1 MTPDTRETRR
11 APRRTKPSTPA
22 AGPASARATG
32 PAAAPDTPETRPLR
46 LRTALYECA
55 LTTGTLFAVVTAA
68 RWMGLPD
75 SPLASVLSTP
85 ESRLAAMAL
94 MVGMIVTAVLGP
106 AMRRGTAG
114 HLNPAVTLALWL
126 LRVFPGRAVAPFVAA
141 QLTGSLAGVALARLV
156 WGDPATRVGYAA
168 LAPSPDWGTG
178 AVFLAEAGC
187 MTAIMLIVAIA
198 IARPRLAGFLPLLIG
213 ASVAAVIYC
222 FGPLSGG
229 GVNPARQ
236 LGPALLSGRT
246 DLLWLYLT
254 APVAGALLAAGI
266 SAALRPPGTHG
277 TPEAAPASPAADVPV
292 R

>member
-1 MTPDTRETRR
+1 M
-11 APRRTKPSTPA
+11 
-22 AGPASARATG
+22 RAT
-32 PAAAPDTPETRPLR
+32 PDTPETRPLR

-68 RWMGLPD
+68 RWTALPD
-75 SPLASVLSTP
+75 SPLSSVLSTP

-94 MVGMIVTAVLGP
+94 MVGAIVTTVLGP

-156 WGDPATRVGYAA
+156 WGEGASQIGYAA
-168 LAPSPDWGTG
+168 LAPSPDWHTG

-198 IARPRLAGFLPLLIG
+198 IARPRLAARLPLLIG
-213 ASVAAVIYC
+213 ASVAAVIYF

-246 DLLWLYLT
+246 DLLWVYLA
-254 APVAGALLAAGI
+254 APVVGAVLAAGI
-266 SAALRPPGTHG
+266 SAALRPSASVRQAEPAATA
-277 TPEAAPASPAADVPV
+277 AAPEDAAPV
-292 R
+292 SR